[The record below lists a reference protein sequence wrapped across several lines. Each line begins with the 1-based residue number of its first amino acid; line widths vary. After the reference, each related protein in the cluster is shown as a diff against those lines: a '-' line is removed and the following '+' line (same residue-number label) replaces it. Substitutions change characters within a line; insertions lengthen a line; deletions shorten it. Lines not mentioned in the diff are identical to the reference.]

1 MSDDY
6 VTAATAADVLQV
18 SRSTITRLCTQ
29 GKLDAVKKFETWLIT
44 RASLDERAALMA
56 KKSSPRVSDAIIN
69 GTATQDTRPQVRPA
83 RRCVMT
89 EEERR
94 QACERQIRTATT
106 YTYIDRDG
114 NRHTKRRAR

>member
-6 VTAATAADVLQV
+6 VTAATAADVLRV

-29 GKLDAVKKFETWLIT
+29 GKLDGVKKFETWLIT
-44 RASLDERAALMA
+44 RASLDERAALVA

-69 GTATQDTRPQVRPA
+69 GTATQDNRPQVRPP
-83 RRCVMT
+83 RRCAMT
-89 EEERR
+89 DDERR
-94 QACERQIRTATT
+94 QACERQIATATT

-114 NRHTKRRAR
+114 NRQVRERER